1 MDRGLLNDAR
11 RVRAGTTDS
20 QLIDEALTV
29 LLARERAAE
38 IDESHER
45 ADGHARRIPMAR
57 DLHRARWCSHPQ
69 GMSGLDWCDRAL
81 SIRDQWLPAQRKREG
96 PSPLSPLGGWCG
108 GL

>member
-1 MDRGLLNDAR
+1 
-11 RVRAGTTDS
+11 
-20 QLIDEALTV
+20 LTV

-45 ADGHARRIPMAR
+45 ADGHARRIPTAR

-69 GMSGLDWCDRAL
+69 GTSGLDSCDRA
-81 SIRDQWLPAQRKREG
+81 SRSADQRLPAQGKREG